1 MVMVILENIGIDIDI
16 DMDKHENIDINM
28 KFLEYIDKAF
38 CKISIL
44 IKNCIDKDL
53 TYRTPILPLF

>member
-1 MVMVILENIGIDIDI
+1 MVILENIGIDIDI
-16 DMDKHENIDINM
+16 DMDNHENIDINM

-44 IKNCIDKDL
+44 IKNTENLYIIDAL
-53 TYRTPILPLF
+53 A